1 MAFLSGATGNGG
13 STVGGT
19 DSLSG
24 NLSGA
29 CCGFS
34 TCLWSLFFYGG
45 QGFPQYPAE
54 ALQSTLFT
62 LWDAN

>member
-13 STVGGT
+13 STVGGA
-19 DSLSG
+19 DSLPGTLAAQVVDSPPVYDPF
-24 NLSGA
+24 L
-29 CCGFS
+29 
-34 TCLWSLFFYGG
+34 YGR
-45 QGFPQYPAE
+45 QGFPQYPVE